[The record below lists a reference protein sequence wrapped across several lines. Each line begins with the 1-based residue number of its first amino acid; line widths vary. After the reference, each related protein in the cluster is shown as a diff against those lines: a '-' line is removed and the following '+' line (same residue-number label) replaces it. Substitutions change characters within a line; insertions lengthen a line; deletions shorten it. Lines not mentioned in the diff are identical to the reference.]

1 MRSTVGVSTLATDW
15 SRLMAILRLGDF
27 FSRMCDFMPC
37 RRISLP
43 VPVILKRFL
52 APEWVFCLGML
63 GSGWSGRGL
72 GLRLPLDLRVGVA
85 LRLRAGGFGGLVF
98 GGFRGRGRLGRC
110 RFAALAPLAPGA

>member
-72 GLRLPLDLRVGVA
+72 GLRLRLDLGLGIA
-85 LRLRAGGFGGLVF
+85 LGLGAGGFGCLSF
-98 GGFRGRGRLGRC
+98 GCLWRNGRLGRGRLG
-110 RFAALAPLAPGA
+110 AARAAPAR